1 MNSNGTVIV
10 TGGTR
15 GVGLA
20 ITAKLACEGYD
31 VVATGRQLSSMLS
44 QTIAEH
50 PVGRVRFAE
59 LELSDPACIR
69 ECVQRIVGE
78 SKRIYG
84 LVNNAAVGDDGVLAT
99 MHDSQIERVLRINVL
114 APILLTKYVCRA
126 MLLNGTGRII
136 NISSIIAQTGFSG
149 LSVYAA
155 SKAALAGLSK
165 SLARELGKAN
175 ITVNTIAPG
184 YMRTDMTES
193 LQGEKLAQIERRSP
207 LGRLAETIDV
217 AEAVSFLLGPGGR
230 SITGATLVVDAGST
244 A

>member
-1 MNSNGTVIV
+1 MNSQGAIIV

-15 GVGLA
+15 GLGLA
-20 ITAKLACEGYD
+20 ITARLACEGYD
-31 VVATGRQLSSMLS
+31 VVATGRQLSPMLS
-44 QTIAEH
+44 QTISEH
-50 PVGRVRFAE
+50 PPGRVRFAE
-59 LELSDPACIR
+59 LELSDSAGIR
-69 ECVQRIVGE
+69 ECVQRIVAE

-99 MHDSQIERVLRINVL
+99 MHDSQIERMLRINVL

-126 MLLNGTGRII
+126 MLLNGTGRVI

-155 SKAALAGLSK
+155 SKAALAGFSK

-207 LGRLAETIDV
+207 LGRLAETTDV
-217 AEAVSFLLGPGGR
+217 AEAVSFLLGPAGR
-230 SITGATLVVDAGST
+230 SITGATLVIDAGST